1 MTKNK
6 QWVLASHPDG
16 MPSTDNWTLVE
27 RNLPEISEGQVQAK
41 SIYLSVD
48 PYMRGRI
55 SKASNYA
62 AGVGIGD
69 VMHGGGVG
77 QVIATKSPDFAI
89 GDIVETI
96 GFGWQEYAALN
107 ANGLTKVDPDLGPI
121 HSYLGYLGLPGLTA
135 QIALDT
141 IGDPKAGD
149 TVVISAA
156 SGAVGQ
162 IAGQI
167 CKQKGTRV
175 IAVASSQEKID
186 YCKSLG
192 FDDGINY
199 RSESD
204 LDGAMKAMCPG
215 GVDVFFDNTAG
226 PIHDAVMKNLALGAR
241 IIICGTISLASK
253 FDEVDTGIRFMRQIL
268 VARAKMQGF
277 LYFDHLDKIDA
288 ARKAMSALEKT
299 GKIKH
304 REDILHGIDQMP
316 TAFLRLLTGENFG
329 KQLVQTSSDPYIE
342 S

>member
-1 MTKNK
+1 MTTNK
-6 QWVLASHPDG
+6 QWTLASYPDG
-16 MPSTDNWTLVE
+16 MPELENWAMVE
-27 RNLPEISEGQVQAK
+27 SDLPVIEVGQVLAK

-69 VMHGGGVG
+69 VMHGGAVAE
-77 QVIATKSPDFAI
+77 VVESMSADFHV
-89 GDIVETI
+89 GDIIETI
-96 GFGWQEYAALN
+96 NFGWQEYAALDT
-107 ANGLTKVDPDLGPI
+107 AGLTKVDPSLGPI

-141 IGDPKAGD
+141 IGDPQAGD

-167 CKQKGTRV
+167 AKQRGARV

-199 RSESD
+199 RDTPD
-204 LDGAMKAMCPG
+204 LVVAMKDKCPD

-226 PIHDAVMKNLALGAR
+226 PIHDAVMQNLALGAR

-253 FDEVDTGIRFMRQIL
+253 FDEADTGLRFMRQVL

-277 LYFDHLDKIDA
+277 LFFDHGDKVDA
-288 ARKAMSALEKT
+288 ARKAMSKLEKA
-299 GKIKH
+299 GEIQH
-304 REDILHGIDQMP
+304 REDILQGIEQMP
-316 TAFLRLLTGENFG
+316 TAFLRLLTGQNFG
-329 KQLVQTSSDPYIE
+329 KQLVQASSDPYA
-342 S
+342 